1 MRAAMMESPTFSKRA
16 YTSPM
21 RLPLTP
27 SGLTMDRVRS
37 SAIRWILSGSAGQPT
52 SLLGRRPCGN
62 ARGAGSAGLVRLFLG
77 GGAAEA
83 AGRLRASDREALA
96 AAALALHVGVA
107 EAKCLVEALL
117 HEVDDGAVEEIE
129 APGIHEHPHAAVL
142 EHCVAGLLR
151 LGIVYDVGKP
161 RAAGLADAQAQSDTR
176 APGREKALDAVSR
189 GFSQR
194 DSHQSSIFYR
204 LVPLQ

>member
-117 HEVDDGAVEEIE
+117 HEVDDGAVEEAE
-129 APGIHEHPHAAVL
+129 ARGVDEDPYPAVL
-142 EHCVAGLLR
+142 EHRVAGLLR
-151 LGIVYDVGKP
+151 FGIVHHVGEA
-161 RAAGLADAQAQSDTR
+161 RTAGLAHAEPQPDTR
-176 APGREKALDAVSR
+176 APRGEKALDAIGG

-194 DSHQSSIFYR
+194 DSHQSSI
-204 LVPLQ
+204 L